1 MRILIVEDEKPLARL
16 LMQALERA
24 GYEAA
29 AVHRGDTGLERLRA
43 EAFDALVLDLSLP
56 GLDGL
61 ELLRLLRAERNHT
74 PALVLTARGSVEER
88 IEGLYSGADD
98 YLAKPCDLDEVVA
111 RIHALVRRAGARPGL
126 IQVGDLTLDVLGRD
140 ARRAGR
146 RIELTD
152 REFSLLEA
160 LLRSAGTPLTRIQL
174 LERVFGYRVN
184 PGTNLI
190 EVHIK
195 NLRKKVDADFDR
207 PLIHTVPRVG
217 YVMQEEPP
225 AA

>member
-1 MRILIVEDEKPLARL
+1 MRTLIVEDEMALARL
-16 LMQALERA
+16 LAEALERS
-24 GYEAA
+24 GYETTV
-29 AVHRGDTGLERLRA
+29 VHRGDTALERARA

-56 GLDGL
+56 GIDGL
-61 ELLRLLRAERNHT
+61 EVLRQLRAERNLT

-111 RIHALVRRAGARPGL
+111 RIHALVRRAGARPGV
-126 IQVGDLTLDVLGRD
+126 IAVGDLTLDVLGRD
-140 ARRAGR
+140 ARRAGQR
-146 RIELTD
+146 LDLTE
-152 REFSLLEA
+152 REFTLLEA
-160 LLRSAGTPLTRIQL
+160 LARSAGIPLTRMQL

-184 PGTNLI
+184 PGTNII

-195 NLRKKVDADFDR
+195 NLRKKVDAGFGR

-217 YVMQEEPP
+217 YVLQEEPS
-225 AA
+225 AV

>member
-1 MRILIVEDEKPLARL
+1 MRILIAEDEKSLARL
-16 LMQALERA
+16 LTKALEGA
-24 GYEAA
+24 GYEVEL
-29 AVHRGDTGLERLRA
+29 VHRGDTALERLGT

-61 ELLRLLRAERNHT
+61 ELLRQLRAERNNT

-126 IQVGDLTLDVLGRD
+126 VQVGDLTLDMLGRE

-152 REFSLLEA
+152 REFA
-160 LLRSAGTPLTRIQL
+160 LLDALARSAGTPITRLQL

-217 YVMQEEPP
+217 YVLQVEPP
-225 AA
+225 GA

>member
-16 LMQALERA
+16 LTAALERA
-24 GYEAA
+24 GYEVE

-111 RIHALVRRAGARPGL
+111 RIHALVRRAGARPG
-126 IQVGDLTLDVLGRD
+126 IVQVADLTLDALGRE

-146 RIELTD
+146 RIDLTE
-152 REFSLLEA
+152 REFMLLEA
-160 LLRSAGTPLTRIQL
+160 LARSAGTPVTRIQL

-217 YVMQEEPP
+217 YVLQE
-225 AA
+225 AAP